1 MEPKIG
7 DYAEQDAKLTAKVF
21 AETPTSYMAG
31 DPHPDLTR
39 SFHRFQQLRTLE
51 AAHARACRRER
62 MHKAQLAILQQLVA
76 EIGGEHGKQR
86 AESLLRTCKALH
98 FPKRS
103 K

>member
-7 DYAEQDAKLTAKVF
+7 DYAEQDAKLTAKAMAHDGPVW
-21 AETPTSYMAG
+21 AG

-76 EIGGEHGKQR
+76 EIGGEHGKRR
-86 AESLLRTCKALH
+86 AESLLHTCKALH